1 VSFELSA
8 VVKGN
13 LKSEP
18 CSGNNLSSAAKTILG
33 SCSVGS
39 KIFFDNVKAKGPDG
53 TIRNIPGVTIKV
65 K

>member
-1 VSFELSA
+1 MSFELSA

-13 LKSEP
+13 LKSEA
-18 CSGNNLSSAAKTILG
+18 CTGNNLSSGAKAVLASAG
-33 SCSVGS
+33 VGS
-39 KIFFDNVKAKGPDG
+39 KIFVDNVKAKGPDG